1 MRNNLG
7 VARLRLGKWNEAGTE
22 FERAVA
28 LDPDEAD
35 YCVNLGL
42 AKLIGKQA
50 AAAVDPLE
58 HARSIDPDDKV
69 VKALLVA
76 TLESLGRGPEAAAI
90 RAENS
95 GNAEKQAPLNLQD
108 AAGLVRLA
116 RISRDLD
123 RAQLRPSGDTPEGQS
138 PAAKGPRKVS
148 SSGGH
153 P

>member
-1 MRNNLG
+1 
-7 VARLRLGKWNEAGTE
+7 LRLGKWNEAGTE

-35 YCVNLGL
+35 YSVNLGL
-42 AKLIGKQA
+42 ARLIGKQA

>member
-1 MRNNLG
+1 MNEESLFAAALEKQDAAERHAFLAEACGGDVAMRQ
-7 VARLRLGKWNEAGTE
+7 RLEQL
-22 FERAVA
+22 
-28 LDPDEAD
+28 
-35 YCVNLGL
+35 L
-42 AKLIGKQA
+42 AAHGQA
-50 AAAVDPLE
+50 AGILE
-58 HARSIDPDDKV
+58 
-69 VKALLVA
+69 
-76 TLESLGRGPEAAAI
+76 RGPEAAAI